1 MRTSE
6 FVQTFWTGRH
16 WTIDDWLDEFD
27 VDSALGIFEYCI
39 FAFRDPINFQ
49 MNKTAGKMYN
59 SYVVLFYNIHS
70 FSSHSLVFRFFNR
83 FRETS
88 DPGCPE
94 RYIHTMDFFFIAG
107 AKE

>member
-59 SYVVLFYNIHS
+59 S
-70 FSSHSLVFRFFNR
+70 FFNR

-107 AKE
+107 AK